1 MHALTEAYR
10 VLRPDGL
17 LLDVR
22 PAAVHRRVHLVH
34 GAETRLLGVM
44 RERFLDERASDRA
57 VAAVLR
63 SGLFTRVSRSAY
75 PCNRMARRFV
85 DFRAWLEGFAALQD
99 MPSHAWLLRRV
110 ERALEGVSGPA
121 RIVVSAP
128 VDLWVLRNGLR

>member
-1 MHALTEAYR
+1 MHALTEAHR

-22 PAAVHRRVHLVH
+22 PAAVHRRVHLVR
-34 GAETRLLGVM
+34 GAETRLVGVM

-63 SGLFTRVSRSAY
+63 SGLFARVSRSAY
-75 PCNRMARRFV
+75 PCNRVARSFE
-85 DFRAWLEGFAALQD
+85 DFRAWLEGFATLQD
-99 MPSHAWLLRRV
+99 LPSHAWLLRRV
-110 ERALEGVSGPA
+110 ERAIQGMGTPA

-128 VDLWVLRNGLR
+128 VDLWALRARH